1 MSSWISPVEQS
12 VTDYARSRL
21 DVAIPPSLVGD
32 IQRAVATAPSPRI
45 SRFSPLFMATTVAAA
60 VAVLA
65 VALMLIQGPSNIGP
79 DPFSSAEP
87 TPTPQ
92 PSLTPEGELSLTA
105 PGDVVRIPAMDVQGR
120 YGTITL
126 ERGNEVGGYEGNE
139 TPMFTDSYFVE
150 VHFSYELDRAPDGTY
165 GVDDW
170 AVFEEVAGRA
180 NTYIAGLHIDGPGT
194 PQPALPNVARGDD
207 DIEGW
212 LTFALDADAADSPMW
227 LAYMD
232 RTRPQPSVQPGQPL
246 PSITPE
252 NEARA
257 HSEILLR
264 QPGEPVGITPTW
276 TPPPGMEPPLIQEP
290 EAHAEADALFAET
303 TTCAG
308 TDAAYEIDLPA
319 SWFADPTCS
328 VFGPAPV
335 EEATTAPIRIA
346 PQEGVFEEGAL
357 LWDIGEMTIVP
368 PGSGGFIGGGYASY
382 FEWEAQG
389 EPAPVPPGERML
401 AYEIFSEAAAPPD
414 EGGTWWLAT
423 TTSVAAASDE
433 EYELNKA
440 VLHRLIRSMRLPT
453 EP

>member
-1 MSSWISPVEQS
+1 MTSYVSPVEQA
-12 VTDYARSRL
+12 VTEYARSRL

-32 IQRAVATAPSPRI
+32 IQRAVAAAPPPPI
-45 SRFSPLFMATTVAAA
+45 SRFSPLFMTTAVAAV

-65 VALMLIQGPSNIGP
+65 LAILLIQAPSNVGP
-79 DPFSSAEP
+79 DPFGSEGP
-87 TPTPQ
+87 TPSPQ
-92 PSLTPEGELSLTA
+92 PSLTPEGELSLTT
-105 PGDVVRIPAMDVQGR
+105 PGDVVRIPAMDAQGR

-126 ERGNEVGGYEGNE
+126 ERGKEVGGYEGND
-139 TPMFTDSYFVE
+139 TPMFFDSYFVE
-150 VHFSYELDRAPDGTY
+150 VHFSYELDRAPEGTY
-165 GVDDW
+165 GSDDW
-170 AVFEEVAGRA
+170 AVFEQVAGRA

-194 PQPALPNVARGDD
+194 PQPALPNVVRDD
-207 DIEGW
+207 RDIEGW
-212 LTFALDADAADSPMW
+212 LTFGLEADAADSPMW

-232 RTRPQPSVQPGQPL
+232 RTQPQVPHEAGEPL
-246 PSITPE
+246 PSITAE

-264 QPGEPVGITPTW
+264 EPGEPVGITPTW
-276 TPPPGMEPPLIQEP
+276 APPPGMEPPLIQEP
-290 EAHAEADALFAET
+290 EPHAEADALFVET
-303 TTCAG
+303 TTCTG
-308 TDAAYEIDLPA
+308 TGSVYEIDLPA

-328 VFGPAPV
+328 LFGPAPI
-335 EEATTAPIRIA
+335 EDAALAPIRIE
-346 PQEGVFEEGAL
+346 PHEGVFEERVA
-357 LWDIGEMTIVP
+357 LWDIGEMSLVP
-368 PGSGGFIGGGYASY
+368 PGHGGYVIGGYANY

-401 AYEIFSEAAAPPD
+401 AYEVFSETAPPPD

-423 TTSVAAASDE
+423 TTSVDAAADE